1 MLGASL
7 SLSVGMVL
15 ARNAWRLSLS
25 PGELPTDI
33 SPFQTNV
40 VSSLTFVVLITIDY
54 KTPFGIVTSGSYEG
68 KKKCIIY
75 KPWSTQG
82 MPGNTQQV
90 CGKRE
95 LALPWGFCF
104 SFGLKVRV

>member
-25 PGELPTDI
+25 LGELPTDI

-54 KTPFGIVTSGSYEG
+54 KTPFSIVTSGSYEEKNVLFTSPG
-68 KKKCIIY
+68 AHKAC
-75 KPWSTQG
+75 QG
-82 MPGNTQQV
+82 TPSKFVG
-90 CGKRE
+90 RE
-95 LALPWGFCF
+95 
-104 SFGLKVRV
+104 S

>member
-68 KKKCIIY
+68 KKNALFTSPGAHKEC
-75 KPWSTQG
+75 QG
-82 MPGNTQQV
+82 TPSKFVG
-90 CGKRE
+90 RE
-95 LALPWGFCF
+95 
-104 SFGLKVRV
+104 S